1 MITPDKY
8 DINLGTPRYYD
19 INNDGTLD
27 QKDLVYLGNADPWLY
42 GGVQNTFTF
51 GDFRLGVYVAYSF
64 GGKIYNYSELFMAG
78 GNTTN
83 QYRYMVNSWH
93 PVRNPDSDYPRAGGT
108 MSKDV
113 PSDRM
118 VYDASYV
125 RLKNVS
131 LGYTLDMSKKVK
143 WLKDITFNLSGENI
157 LLWKKYNGFDP
168 DVSSSGSESTL
179 RRLDMGAYPKAR
191 TIVFS
196 VQFRY

>member
-143 WLKDITFNLSGENI
+143 WLKDITFNLSGENL

-179 RRLDMGAYPKAR
+179 RRLDMGAYP
-191 TIVFS
+191 
-196 VQFRY
+196 